1 MPRPKK
7 LGLPEFQTPAR
18 QKLEQPL
25 KICSP
30 LVGANPKIV
39 AVVTRCFHTGTNTS
53 KKGMALAKRPM
64 LAIPK
69 KTSNTV
75 QLIQPTANSFSS
87 LSPPKNDSN
96 PTWPR
101 VVNRSKKAISNK
113 NNAMKAIT
121 WHRKK
126 KKWYISGGFFVDFF
140 FSHWCQ
146 WFLQSWIINSAKL
159 LQLFAFFSFPWQ
171 RDLNFNTRIRLV
183 DTSLD

>member
-126 KKWYISGGFFVDFF
+126 KNGTSQEVFSSIF
-140 FSHWCQ
+140 FSATDVNGFCKVESSTP
-146 WFLQSWIINSAKL
+146 LNCCSCL
-159 LQLFAFFSFPWQ
+159 PFFHFHGKETWTS
-171 RDLNFNTRIRLV
+171 ILV
-183 DTSLD
+183 